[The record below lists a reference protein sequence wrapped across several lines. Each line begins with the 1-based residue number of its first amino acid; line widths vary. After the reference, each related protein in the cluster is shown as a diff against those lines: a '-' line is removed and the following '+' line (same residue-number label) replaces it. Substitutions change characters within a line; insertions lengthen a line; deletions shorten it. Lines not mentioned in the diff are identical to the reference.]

1 MALTWADVVLVAPDL
16 ASLGS
21 SAQTAILADVADQM
35 NVAAWGSQER
45 ADRAGAYLAAHI
57 AVAGGYTGLGA
68 SAATGAV
75 ASQTAGPYSITYAS
89 SSGSDGAS
97 SSLGSTRW
105 GQEYMRRVKTQVVGR
120 IGLVA

>member
-1 MALTWADVVLVAPDL
+1 MSLVWADVVLVAPDL
-16 ASLGS
+16 ASLS
-21 SAQTAILADVADQM
+21 LSAQTAILADVADQM

-57 AVAGGYTGLGA
+57 AIAGGYTGLDA

-75 ASQTAGPYSITYAS
+75 ASQSAGPYTITYAS
-89 SSGSDGAS
+89 GSDAAS
-97 SSLGSTRW
+97 GSLGSTRW
-105 GQEYMRRVKTQVVGR
+105 GQEYLRRVKTQVVGR